1 MADLITHAC
10 TALLWRAWRPRA
22 HTPSFVAGSLL
33 PDLLSR
39 VPAIGLTRLHDQL
52 GWGIPDGLIYGFS
65 PLHLPIG
72 MLLSSYVLALLFPAE
87 QRRGVFR
94 AILGGMALHLAVDL
108 LQNHL
113 GAGYAPVLPVLLGA
127 GLDGQRGHRLPRA
140 AAGAGDGARLASAV
154 SRDGQQDRRSPTS
167 AACRAVA
174 AAAWGG
180 GLLGGVGASRVIG
193 KAAVGREIRRIFRLF

>member
-113 GAGYAPVLPVLLGA
+113 GAGYALFYPFSLYSWELGWMGSEDTVYLAPPLVLVTALVWRRRRREMA
-127 GLDGQRGHRLPRA
+127 SRTA
-140 AAGAGDGARLASAV
+140 AAQPPPPAAPSQPQPGEAASL
-154 SRDGQQDRRSPTS
+154 GES
-167 AACRAVA
+167 APP
-174 AAAWGG
+174 
-180 GLLGGVGASRVIG
+180 
-193 KAAVGREIRRIFRLF
+193 E